1 MRAENQP
8 QTFERRG
15 TTVTF
20 HSRDLAHTRVR
31 EYFHGE
37 ERRLEA
43 VIPNY
48 SGTRRGELVVMPW
61 NQVETLGALNPRDEA
76 IVQMVEQTRDIR
88 DLDPIRMREICLKC
102 DAMYG
107 IEPEVQAEAQRIVA
121 KDEEDKAMVRLSFI
135 AELTR
140 ECGIERGDPLMMR
153 ANTKTLMELMGGDSG
168 RSKIDL
174 DLLIERVMIFAA
186 ERSKISVT
194 EAKEYLDPLVG
205 MLTPFGNVTAP
216 GEEKQN
222 GFLYLQHT
230 DLIRFRQELDDYQ
243 SEVREELL
251 SQVATILQAADEC
264 IGFVNQ
270 RLGILNGMLGK
281 LAEMFDKN
289 VSAVDKLE
297 ALRRDIGYG
306 LDGWADMIQLWR
318 EAYRGREAIGGDR
331 AMERA
336 INRIAGYAPRIP
348 VRELDPEHS
357 ILTKGTK
364 FETARVKTVQ
374 QMHNWENDLPDYE
387 LKARVEKANR
397 RKAAGTAQ
405 PEQPTAK
412 EKAAAEKIAD
422 EKTAGDETG

>member
-1 MRAENQP
+1 MRENRP

-61 NQVETLGALNPRDEA
+61 DQIETLGSLNPRDAAIIEA
-76 IVQMVEQTRDIR
+76 VAHTRDIR
-88 DLDPIRMREICLKC
+88 DLDPIKMREMCLRC
-102 DAMYG
+102 DSEHG
-107 IEPEVQAEAQRIVA
+107 IDSDVVEQARRIVA
-121 KDEEDKAMVRLSFI
+121 KDDEDKAMVRLSFI

-153 ANTKTLMELMGGDSG
+153 ANTRTLMELMGGNSG

-186 ERSKISVT
+186 ERSKSTVA
-194 EAKEYLDPLVG
+194 EVKAYLDPLVG

-216 GEEKQN
+216 GEDKQN

-230 DLIRFRQELDDYQ
+230 DLIQFRQELVDYQ
-243 SEVREELL
+243 PEVREELL
-251 SQVATILQAADEC
+251 PQIATALAAADEC
-264 IGFVNQ
+264 IGFINE
-270 RLGILNGMLGK
+270 RLGMVNTMLGS
-281 LAEMFDKN
+281 LADMFDKN
-289 VSAVDKLE
+289 VQAIDRLE
-297 ALRRDIGYG
+297 VLRRDIGYG

-318 EAYRGREAIGGDR
+318 EAYRGREAIGGER

-336 INRIAGYAPRIP
+336 INRISGYAPRIP
-348 VRELDPEHS
+348 IRELDPEHNILSKS
-357 ILTKGTK
+357 IKY
-364 FETARVKTVQ
+364 ETAGLKMVQ
-374 QMHNWENDLPDYE
+374 QMHNWENSQPDYE
-387 LKARVEKANR
+387 LQARVEKGNKR
-397 RKAAGTAQ
+397 NSSDSEGN
-405 PEQPTAK
+405 
-412 EKAAAEKIAD
+412 
-422 EKTAGDETG
+422 

>member
-1 MRAENQP
+1 MRENRP

-61 NQVETLGALNPRDEA
+61 DQIETLGSLNPRDAAIIEA
-76 IVQMVEQTRDIR
+76 VAHTRDIR
-88 DLDPIRMREICLKC
+88 DLDPIKMREMCLRC
-102 DAMYG
+102 DSEHG
-107 IEPEVQAEAQRIVA
+107 IDSDVVEQARRIVA
-121 KDEEDKAMVRLSFI
+121 KDDEDKAMVRLSFI

-153 ANTKTLMELMGGDSG
+153 ANTRTLMELMGGSSG

-186 ERSKISVT
+186 ERSKSTVA
-194 EAKEYLDPLVG
+194 EVKAYLDPLVG

-216 GEEKQN
+216 GEDKQN

-230 DLIRFRQELDDYQ
+230 DLIQFRQELVDYQ
-243 SEVREELL
+243 PEVREELL
-251 SQVATILQAADEC
+251 PQIATALAAADEC
-264 IGFVNQ
+264 IGFINE
-270 RLGILNGMLGK
+270 RLGMVNTMLGS
-281 LAEMFDKN
+281 LADMFDKN
-289 VSAVDKLE
+289 VQAIDRLE
-297 ALRRDIGYG
+297 VLRRDIGYG

-318 EAYRGREAIGGDR
+318 EAYRGREAIGGER

-336 INRIAGYAPRIP
+336 INRISGYAPRIP
-348 VRELDPEHS
+348 IRELDPEHNILSKS
-357 ILTKGTK
+357 IKY
-364 FETARVKTVQ
+364 ETAGLKMVQ
-374 QMHNWENDLPDYE
+374 QMHNWENSQPDYE
-387 LKARVEKANR
+387 LQARVEKGNKR
-397 RKAAGTAQ
+397 NSSDSEGN
-405 PEQPTAK
+405 
-412 EKAAAEKIAD
+412 
-422 EKTAGDETG
+422 

>member
-1 MRAENQP
+1 MRAENKP

-37 ERRLEA
+37 ERQLEA
-43 VIPNY
+43 LIPNY
-48 SGTRRGELVVMPW
+48 SGTRRGELLVLPW
-61 NQVETLGALNPRDEA
+61 DQIDTLGALTPRDEA
-76 IVQMVEQTRDIR
+76 MIETVALTRNIR
-88 DLDPIRMREICLKC
+88 DLDPIKMREMCLRC
-102 DAMYG
+102 DAEYG
-107 IEPEVQAEAQRIVA
+107 MDSDVVEAARRVIA
-121 KDEEDKAMVRLSFI
+121 RDDEDKAMVRLSFI

-153 ANTKTLMELMGGDSG
+153 TNTKTLMDLMGFHSG

-186 ERSKISVT
+186 ERNNSTVAEVK
-194 EAKEYLDPLVG
+194 AYLDPLVG

-230 DLIRFRQELDDYQ
+230 DLIQFRQEIDDYQ
-243 SEVREELL
+243 SDVREELL
-251 SQVATILQAADEC
+251 PQVAIILTAADEC
-264 IGFVNQ
+264 IGFINE
-270 RLGILNGMLGK
+270 RLAALNAMLGS
-281 LAEMFDKN
+281 LASMFDKN
-289 VSAVDKLE
+289 VQAIDKLE

-306 LDGWADMIQLWR
+306 LDGWADMIQVWR

-357 ILTKGTK
+357 ILTKSTK
-364 FETARVKTVQ
+364 FETAGLKMVQ
-374 QMHNWENDLPDYE
+374 QMHSWENDRPDYE
-387 LKARVEKANR
+387 LKARVERANR
-397 RKAAGTAQ
+397 RAAGE
-405 PEQPTAK
+405 PSE
-412 EKAAAEKIAD
+412 EK
-422 EKTAGDETG
+422 

>member
-1 MRAENQP
+1 MRAENKP

-48 SGTRRGELVVMPW
+48 SGTRRGELLVLPW
-61 NQVETLGALNPRDEA
+61 EQIEALGALTPRDEA
-76 IVQMVEQTRDIR
+76 MIETVAHTRNIR
-88 DLDPIRMREICLKC
+88 DLDPIKMREMCLRC
-102 DAMYG
+102 DAEHGMDSD
-107 IEPEVQAEAQRIVA
+107 VVEAARRVIA
-121 KDEEDKAMVRLSFI
+121 KDDEDKSMVRLSFI

-153 ANTKTLMELMGGDSG
+153 ANTKTLMDLMGFQSG

-186 ERSKISVT
+186 ERTNSTVADVK
-194 EAKEYLDPLVG
+194 AYLDPLVG

-230 DLIRFRQELDDYQ
+230 DLIQFRQEVDDYQ

-251 SQVATILQAADEC
+251 PQIAIILTAADEC
-264 IGFVNQ
+264 IGYINE
-270 RLGILNGMLGK
+270 RLATLNAMLGS
-281 LAEMFDKN
+281 LASMFDKN
-289 VSAVDKLE
+289 VQAIDKLE
-297 ALRRDIGYG
+297 VLRRDIGYG
-306 LDGWADMIQLWR
+306 LDGWADMIQVWR

-357 ILTKGTK
+357 ILTKSTK
-364 FETARVKTVQ
+364 FETAGLKMVQ
-374 QMHNWENDLPDYE
+374 QMHSWENDRPDYE
-387 LKARVEKANR
+387 LKARVERANKR
-397 RKAAGTAQ
+397 DTGQ
-405 PEQPTAK
+405 SSE
-412 EKAAAEKIAD
+412 
-422 EKTAGDETG
+422 ET

>member
-61 NQVETLGALNPRDEA
+61 NQIETLGALNPRDEA
-76 IVQMVEQTRDIR
+76 IIQIVEQTRNIK
-88 DLDPIRMREICLKC
+88 DLDPIRMREMCLKC

-121 KDEEDKAMVRLSFI
+121 QDEADKAMVRLSFI

-153 ANTKTLMELMGGDSG
+153 TNTKTLMELMGGDSG

-186 ERSKISVT
+186 ERTHSTVA
-194 EAKEYLDPLVG
+194 EVKEYLDPLVG

-216 GEEKQN
+216 GEPKQN

-230 DLIRFRQELDDYQ
+230 DLIQFRQELDDYQ

-251 SQVATILQAADEC
+251 PQIATILTAADEC
-264 IGFVNQ
+264 IGFIND

-281 LAEMFDKN
+281 LADMFDKN
-289 VSAVDKLE
+289 VGAIDKLE

-357 ILTKGTK
+357 ILTKSTK
-364 FETARVKTVQ
+364 FETAGLKMVQ
-374 QMHNWENDLPDYE
+374 QMHNWENDRPDYE
-387 LKARVEKANR
+387 LKARVEKANKR
-397 RKAAGTAQ
+397 REQGAGGEDPAPATDGKAG
-405 PEQPTAK
+405 
-412 EKAAAEKIAD
+412 
-422 EKTAGDETG
+422 

>member
-1 MRAENQP
+1 MRAENKP

-37 ERRLEA
+37 VRRLEA

-48 SGTRRGELVVMPW
+48 SGTRRGELLVLPW
-61 NQVETLGALNPRDEA
+61 EQIESLGALTPRDEA
-76 IVQMVEQTRDIR
+76 MIETVAHTRNIR
-88 DLDPIRMREICLKC
+88 DLDPIKMREMCLRC
-102 DAMYG
+102 DAEHGMDSD
-107 IEPEVQAEAQRIVA
+107 VVEAARRVIA
-121 KDEEDKAMVRLSFI
+121 KDDEDKSMVRLSFI

-153 ANTKTLMELMGGDSG
+153 TNTKTLMDLMGFQSG

-186 ERSKISVT
+186 ERTNSTVADVK
-194 EAKEYLDPLVG
+194 AYLDPLVG

-222 GFLYLQHT
+222 GFLYRQHT
-230 DLIRFRQELDDYQ
+230 DLIQFRQEVDDYQ

-251 SQVATILQAADEC
+251 PQIAIILTAADEC
-264 IGFVNQ
+264 IGYINE
-270 RLGILNGMLGK
+270 RLATLNAMLGS
-281 LAEMFDKN
+281 LASMFDKN
-289 VSAVDKLE
+289 VQAIDKLE
-297 ALRRDIGYG
+297 VLRRDIGYG
-306 LDGWADMIQLWR
+306 LDGWADMIQVWR

-357 ILTKGTK
+357 ILTKSTK
-364 FETARVKTVQ
+364 FETAGLKMVQ
-374 QMHNWENDLPDYE
+374 QMHSWENDRPDYE
-387 LKARVEKANR
+387 LKARVERANKR
-397 RKAAGTAQ
+397 DTGQ
-405 PEQPTAK
+405 SSE
-412 EKAAAEKIAD
+412 
-422 EKTAGDETG
+422 ET

>member
-1 MRAENQP
+1 MRAENKP

-37 ERRLEA
+37 VRRLEA

-48 SGTRRGELVVMPW
+48 SGTRRGELIVLPW
-61 NQVETLGALNPRDEA
+61 EQIETLGALTPRDEA
-76 IVQMVEQTRDIR
+76 MIETVASTRNTR
-88 DLDPIRMREICLKC
+88 DLDPIKMRELCLRC
-102 DAMYG
+102 DAEHGMDS
-107 IEPEVQAEAQRIVA
+107 EVVEAARQVIA
-121 KDEEDKAMVRLSFI
+121 KDDEDKSMVRLSFI

-153 ANTKTLMELMGGDSG
+153 TNTKTLMDLMGYHSG

-186 ERSKISVT
+186 ERTNSTVEDVKG
-194 EAKEYLDPLVG
+194 YLDPLVG

-230 DLIRFRQELDDYQ
+230 DLIQFRREIDEYQ

-251 SQVATILQAADEC
+251 PQIAIILTAADEC
-264 IGFVNQ
+264 IGYINE
-270 RLGILNGMLGK
+270 RLAALNAMLGS
-281 LAEMFDKN
+281 LASMFDKN
-289 VSAVDKLE
+289 VQAIDKLE
-297 ALRRDIGYG
+297 QLRHDIGYG
-306 LDGWADMIQLWR
+306 LDGWADMIQVWR

-348 VRELDPEHS
+348 VRELNPEHS
-357 ILTKGTK
+357 ILTKSTK
-364 FETARVKTVQ
+364 FETAGLKMVQ
-374 QMHNWENDLPDYE
+374 QMHNWENDRPDYE
-387 LKARVEKANR
+387 LKARVERANKR
-397 RKAAGTAQ
+397 AAG
-405 PEQPTAK
+405 EQS
-412 EKAAAEKIAD
+412 E
-422 EKTAGDETG
+422 ET